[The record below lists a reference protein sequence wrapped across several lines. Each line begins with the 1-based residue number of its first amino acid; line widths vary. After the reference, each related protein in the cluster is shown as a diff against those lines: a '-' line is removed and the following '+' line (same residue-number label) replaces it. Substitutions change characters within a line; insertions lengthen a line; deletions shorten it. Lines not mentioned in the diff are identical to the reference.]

1 MHFNCWIF
9 AKQDLKLNIF
19 LHNEMELQP
28 ETSTL
33 ILGSV
38 TVTFH
43 LLNKAIRVAGSTD
56 FEYCIVSQEDIDDDR
71 FEFIKSSGG
80 AIEVKGDTRPLFL
93 ALRSERDVEIIVR
106 AVTLPTPVFQSAAP
120 QPQKEITS
128 SKGVPVWIWYVVIA
142 AIVLLLMRKK

>member
-1 MHFNCWIF
+1 
-9 AKQDLKLNIF
+9 
-19 LHNEMELQP
+19 MEIQP

-38 TVTFH
+38 AITFP

-56 FEYCIVSQEDIDDDR
+56 FEYCIVSQADIDDDR
-71 FEFIKSSGG
+71 FEFVRSTGG

-106 AVTLPTPVFQSAAP
+106 TVALPTPVFQSSVP
-120 QPQKEITS
+120 QPLEKDIPS
-128 SKGVPVWIWYVVIA
+128 AKGVPVWIWYVVIA
-142 AIVLLLMRKK
+142 AVVFLLMRKK